1 MTLGFRTFFW
11 WNGTVCWNFSSQ
23 TCRCQFQ
30 WPQMGMNFPTF
41 RHTEACRQHPFF
53 KGTTKG
59 CCFYFLGTCT
69 YHTFTPN
76 HVLIVTTCY
85 NPCWTVW
92 FPKWFHSL
100 NRKEAPNFN
109 ARLGGRPGF
118 SQEGLGVH
126 IISMNYLIL
135 PMIGGVQYYA
145 LIIGIIRYTLH
156 PLAALMYC
164 YPHIPVMIIPLTGI
178 LCIAA

>member
-1 MTLGFRTFFW
+1 
-11 WNGTVCWNFSSQ
+11 
-23 TCRCQFQ
+23 
-30 WPQMGMNFPTF
+30 MGMNFPTF

-69 YHTFTPN
+69 YHTFTSN
-76 HVLIVTTCY
+76 HVLIVTTHVEQFGFQ
-85 NPCWTVW
+85 NGSIRWI
-92 FPKWFHSL
+92 
-100 NRKEAPNFN
+100 
-109 ARLGGRPGF
+109 ARRRRISTQGWAEDLGSVRNDWGFTSFAWIILF
-118 SQEGLGVH
+118 SQWL
-126 IISMNYLIL
+126 
-135 PMIGGVQYYA
+135 GVQYYA
-145 LIIGIIRYTLH
+145 MIIGIIRYTLH